1 MPECILRG
9 RGVFLESFSSVLIKF
24 YFVHNAWRS
33 QKRAELTTGRR
44 YVKRITAS
52 GRPHRCCHLTN
63 NFDSRRTFPV
73 HVLQL
78 GREMPPIAPFPV
90 GDPDPHLMNVSF
102 DPPKS
107 TTQKASRLVHRF
119 STALGCDQQMHRHTD
134 TAHCDS

>member
-1 MPECILRG
+1 VYFAGEGSTRIFLIGFDQILLCTQR
-9 RGVFLESFSSVLIKF
+9 LAQSK
-24 YFVHNAWRS
+24 
-33 QKRAELTTGRR
+33 TGGA
-44 YVKRITAS
+44 YDWAAICKRITAS

-63 NFDSRRTFPV
+63 NFDARRTFPV

-90 GDPDPHLMNVSF
+90 GDPDPHLMYVSF